1 MRRTKTKREKET
13 GLIERKKVIGVDPM
27 TGKKIYHSFYGR
39 GRRAEEQIDEKYK
52 AFMLNQELIAE
63 SNETLAA
70 VCEHWMENCKRPVVS
85 DLTYTQTYEYSL
97 KIITRYFEDQP
108 IAKVKQA
115 DIQKFFVANRGRNKW
130 AIDKLYYILKN
141 TFDYAIQNDLIV
153 KTPFID
159 IRKYGKPPKQKQAYD
174 EEAYFKCIAF
184 AKMHPDGLGPFII
197 LKSGLRRGE
206 LCALR
211 WSDIDLPNKIINV
224 RRAVTFKDGS
234 MIITQ
239 GKTRNAVRQ
248 IPIDTETAE
257 FLAAAERKSPC
268 VVGHGQS
275 DHTDPKNYARR
286 DYHRF
291 ITDFSNETGYPVL
304 SLHELRHTYGTMLY
318 RFHTPLEAIAKVMG
332 HSSLELTRKIY
343 VHDTVDDLKS
353 RIIFPTI

>member
-153 KTPFID
+153 KTPFVD
-159 IRKYGKPPKQKQAYD
+159 IRKYGKEAAPKRAYD
-174 EEAYFKCIAF
+174 EDAYFKCIEF
-184 AKMHPDGLGPFII
+184 AKKHKYGIGPFII
-197 LKSGLRRGE
+197 LKSGIRRGE

-211 WSDIDLPNKIINV
+211 WTDIDFENRILTV
-224 RRAVTFKDGS
+224 RRAVTFKDGK
-234 MIITQ
+234 MILTA
-239 GKTRNAVRQ
+239 GKTKNAARQ
-248 IPIDTETAE
+248 IPIDDE
-257 FLAAAERKSPC
+257 AAQYLRAYPRISPC
-268 VVGHGQS
+268 VVGTGKA
-275 DHTDPKNYARR
+275 DHRDPRNYNRR
-286 DYHRF
+286 DYQRF
-291 ITDFSNETGYPVL
+291 INDFAAASGYPAL

-318 RFHTPLEAIAKVMG
+318 HFHTPLEAIAKVMG
-332 HSSLELTRKIY
+332 HGSLELTRKIY